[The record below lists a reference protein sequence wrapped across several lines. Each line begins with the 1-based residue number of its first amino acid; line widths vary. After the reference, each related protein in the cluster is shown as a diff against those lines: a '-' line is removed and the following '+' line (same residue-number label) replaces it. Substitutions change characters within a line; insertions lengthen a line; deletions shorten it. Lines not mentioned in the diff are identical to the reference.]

1 MAHRRKRSVSF
12 DPELDDRVAA
22 AAAAEGVT
30 VSAWLARC
38 AEDRLINSEGLRA
51 LAEYEM
57 VFGPLSDEE
66 VAAADRVIDGAGAAA
81 AEAYGKLHTRRRGA
95 V

>member
-1 MAHRRKRSVSF
+1 MSF
-12 DPELDDRVAA
+12 DPALDDRVAA
-22 AAAAEGVT
+22 AAASEGMT

-51 LAEYEM
+51 LAEYDTL
-57 VFGPLSDEE
+57 FGPLTDDE

-81 AEAYGKLHTRRRGA
+81 AEAYGKLRERRRGA
-95 V
+95 A